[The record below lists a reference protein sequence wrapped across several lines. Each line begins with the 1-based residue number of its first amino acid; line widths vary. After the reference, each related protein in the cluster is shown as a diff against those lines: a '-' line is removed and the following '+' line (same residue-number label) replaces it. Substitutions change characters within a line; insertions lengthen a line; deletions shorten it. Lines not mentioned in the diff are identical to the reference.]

1 MNSLGKRINIT
12 RKDRKMT
19 TERLSEICNINA
31 TYVRQIENGTKTP
44 SLPVFIS
51 ICNAL
56 NISPNYLLQDELSI
70 LESQIPEFEKLWKAA
85 SPDTQDMILDMLRAA
100 LEHLH

>member
-56 NISPNYLLQDELSI
+56 NVSPNYLLQDEMDIS
-70 LESQIPEFEKLWKAA
+70 ESQIPEFEELWKTA
-85 SPDTQDMILDMLRAA
+85 SPDTQDMILDMLRTA